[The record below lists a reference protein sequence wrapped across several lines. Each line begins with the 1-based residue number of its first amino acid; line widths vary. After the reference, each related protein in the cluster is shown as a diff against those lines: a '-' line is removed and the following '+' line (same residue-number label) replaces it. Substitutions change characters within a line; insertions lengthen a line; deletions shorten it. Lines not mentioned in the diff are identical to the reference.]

1 MTITKKYLNDLDTKL
16 LTLAERLEDKADD
29 AGETDEQQ
37 ERAGALREIAEMLM
51 DAKALLA
58 EWVD

>member
-1 MTITKKYLNDLDTKL
+1 MTISKKYLNDLDTKL
-16 LTLAERLEDKADD
+16 LNLAERLDDKADE

-37 ERAGALREIAEMLM
+37 ERAEALHEIAEMLM